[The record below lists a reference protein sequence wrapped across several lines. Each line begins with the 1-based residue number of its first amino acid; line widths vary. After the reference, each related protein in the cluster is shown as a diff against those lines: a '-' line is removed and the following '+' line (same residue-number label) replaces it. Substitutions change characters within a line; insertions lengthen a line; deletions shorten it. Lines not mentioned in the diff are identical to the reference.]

1 MRESQQLLL
10 SQQNLNS
17 EQQRNVN
24 IDRKDKEK
32 VKGGTRE
39 GAGDLNGITGTAAGA
54 TALNGGSNGT
64 KSKKG
69 GRSIR
74 KKWNAYRKKG
84 K

>member
-1 MRESQQLLL
+1 MMESQQLL
-10 SQQNLNS
+10 SQQNFNS

-24 IDRKDKEK
+24 IGRKDKDFN
-32 VKGGTRE
+32 GGARE
-39 GAGDLNGITGTAAGA
+39 EGGNWNGFTGTATIAA
-54 TALNGGSNGT
+54 ALDGGSNGT

-84 K
+84 D